1 MTLKN
6 STEDNCEFNLILRK
20 VNCVKVDNY
29 LTLNYKKM
37 KKKRNQSHNFLPSLV
52 CVYLWILSGNL
63 VSSADYSLQK
73 CDAATQQNIF
83 ETLPQCEPR
92 TSLVDLRQYF
102 EDNHD
107 IIQVVPDHVMVER
120 CGGSCYIESYDC
132 IPDQISL
139 RPVQV
144 MVVQSKW
151 PHGQHDVH
159 CTQIQ
164 VPVHQS
170 CKCGCKLK
178 QDHCNKYQYYHEPSC
193 RCICENTEER
203 AVCIAS
209 NKIWDPDTCQCHC
222 PLDSLQTCPTGYWYD
237 LRSCACILIGLE
249 ANKGLIAGTVV
260 LLFLSVTI
268 IITLFIM
275 HKQKTGLFKESSSSN
290 ADSRRSTNDSLARR
304 TVLMSQK
311 SMYEYETASKDAD
324 VTLFQFD
331 LSKKSPDSQESV

>member
-20 VNCVKVDNY
+20 VNCVKEENY

-37 KKKRNQSHNFLPSLV
+37 KKKRNTSHNFLLSLV
-52 CVYLWILSGNL
+52 YIYFWILSDNL
-63 VSSADYSLQK
+63 VSSLDYSLQK

-83 ETLPQCEPR
+83 ETLPQCVPR

-132 IPDQISL
+132 IPDQTSL
-139 RPVQV
+139 MPVEV

-164 VPVHQS
+164 VPVHQ
-170 CKCGCKLK
+170 
-178 QDHCNKYQYYHEPSC
+178 
-193 RCICENTEER
+193 
-203 AVCIAS
+203 
-209 NKIWDPDTCQCHC
+209 
-222 PLDSLQTCPTGYWYD
+222 
-237 LRSCACILIGLE
+237 
-249 ANKGLIAGTVV
+249 
-260 LLFLSVTI
+260 
-268 IITLFIM
+268 
-275 HKQKTGLFKESSSSN
+275 
-290 ADSRRSTNDSLARR
+290 
-304 TVLMSQK
+304 
-311 SMYEYETASKDAD
+311 MY
-324 VTLFQFD
+324 L
-331 LSKKSPDSQESV
+331 